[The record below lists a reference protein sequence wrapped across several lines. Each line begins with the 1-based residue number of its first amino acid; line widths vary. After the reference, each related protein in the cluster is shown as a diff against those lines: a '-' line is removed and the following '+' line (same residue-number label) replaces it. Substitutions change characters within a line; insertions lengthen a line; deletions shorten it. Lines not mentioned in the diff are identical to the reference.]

1 MLKKRTAPMV
11 SVTPSASDR
20 RSPLDNES
28 LSEGEALL
36 LGDTAGLLARSAVPF
51 PAGFLSCRA
60 FSKVSGG
67 SAPR

>member
-1 MLKKRTAPMV
+1 MLKKGTRSMGSGV
-11 SVTPSASDR
+11 PSASER
-20 RSPLDNES
+20 RSPLDSES
-28 LSEGEALL
+28 LSEGEGLL
-36 LGDTAGLLARSAVPF
+36 LGDTAGLLARSAAPF